1 MTSTEQN
8 MEQKTPAKKAW
19 ETMRNTSPGK
29 KAAYTK
35 KRKEGARKAAAKV
48 KNKQWEPKK
57 VAYLKTLKEKA
68 NSNACVV
75 CGDNRPFVLQKHHA
89 HPEKKSVV
97 TLCANCHDTVRRG
110 TLEDLIK
117 ANKRNAK

>member
-1 MTSTEQN
+1 MDELSRSLSLGSKILEH
-8 MEQKTPAKKAW
+8 KTGNLMVSFPLFLKL
-19 ETMRNTSPGK
+19 R
-29 KAAYTK
+29 
-35 KRKEGARKAAAKV
+35 GARKAVAKV

-57 VAYLKTLKEKA
+57 VAYLKTLREKA
-68 NSNACVV
+68 TSNACVV

-89 HPEKKSVV
+89 DPEKKSVV